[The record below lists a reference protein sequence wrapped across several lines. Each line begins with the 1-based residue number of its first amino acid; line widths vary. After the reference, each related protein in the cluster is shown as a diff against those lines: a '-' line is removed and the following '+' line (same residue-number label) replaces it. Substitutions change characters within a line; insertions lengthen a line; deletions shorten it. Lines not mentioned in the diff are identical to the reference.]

1 MGRHILLADDE
12 AYVTSILALKLR
24 QLGDEVIVASD
35 GQEAFELACRHKPQL
50 VVSDFQMPMLS
61 GYEMAVKL
69 RLNAETHA
77 IPVLMLTGRG
87 HLLSA
92 EQLAITNIRQM
103 LEKPFSAKSL
113 LAKITDVIGPPIA
126 QKMGAP
132 TA

>member
-24 QLGDEVIVASD
+24 QLGDDVTVASD
-35 GQEAFELACRHKPQL
+35 GHEAFELACRHRPQI

-69 RLNAETHA
+69 KQTPETKA

-92 EQLAITNIRQM
+92 EQLSLTNIRQL

-113 LAKITDVIGPPIA
+113 LSKITDMIGPPIT
-126 QKMGAP
+126 QKTG
-132 TA
+132 TATA

>member
-12 AYVTSILALKLR
+12 AYVTSILAHKLR

-35 GQEAFELACRHKPQL
+35 GQESFDLACKHRPQI
-50 VVSDFQMPMLS
+50 VVSDFQMPVLS
-61 GYEMAVKL
+61 GYEMAMKL
-69 RLNAETHA
+69 KQNADTAA

-92 EQLAITNIRQM
+92 EQLAMTNIRHL

-113 LAKITDVIGPPIA
+113 LAKITEVIGPPTADIT
-126 QKMGAP
+126 GAVS
-132 TA
+132 A